1 VRTLDDARRYI
12 EQGPMRSQARFGFG
26 LLCVELKET
35 GERIGLCGLL
45 KRNWLADPD
54 IGFAFLP
61 RFWSRGYAFES
72 ASAVIAWGRAER
84 NVTRVVAI
92 AAPANRGSARVL
104 EKLGL
109 RFERVVHSPEGQES
123 RLFTPSPGAA

>member
-1 VRTLDDARRYI
+1 
-12 EQGPMRSQARFGFG
+12 MRSQARFGFG